1 MIFPEKLKKGDTI
14 GVIAPASPS
23 KSKTKKLL
31 TYELEKIEQE
41 LNKLGYKVKFGKTCY
56 LRYKGYLAG
65 EDEFRVKDIENMFLD
80 KDVNGI
86 LCLRG
91 GYGTLRIIDK
101 INYNIIKENP
111 KVFIGYSDITAL
123 HIAFNQIANLVTYHG
138 IMGLNFLHYDKYT
151 FDSFSNILSMEDEII
166 IKNPEDE
173 ELHTLVQGKANGI
186 TVGGNLA
193 VIISTLGTR
202 YEIDTK
208 NKILFIEEIGENMY
222 KIDRMLTQLELSNKL
237 NDCCGIIFGDFK
249 KCRKDNED
257 DYDLYELLFEKIKKY
272 NKPCL
277 CNLKVGHYTSSNSIL
292 LGGNCCLD
300 ATNKSIKFVK

>member
-1 MIFPEKLKKGDTI
+1 MIFPEKLKKGDII

-208 NKILFIEEIGENMY
+208 NKILFIEEIGENIY

-277 CNLKVGHYTSSNSIL
+277 CNLKVGHCTSSNSIL
-292 LGGNCCLD
+292 LGGNCYLD

>member
-14 GVIAPASPS
+14 GIIAPASPS

-41 LNKLGYKVKFGKTCY
+41 LNKLGYKVKFGETCY
-56 LRYKGYLAG
+56 IRYKGYLAG
-65 EDEFRVKDIENMFLD
+65 EDELRVKDIENMFLD
-80 KDVNGI
+80 KDVKAI

-166 IKNPEDE
+166 IKNPEYE
-173 ELHTLVQGKANGI
+173 KLHTLVEGKVNGI
-186 TVGGNLA
+186 TVGGNLS
-193 VIISTLGTR
+193 VLVSTLGTR

-208 NKILFIEEIGENMY
+208 NKILFIEEIGENIY

-237 NDCCGIIFGDFK
+237 SDCCGIIFGDFK

-257 DYDLYELLFEKIKKY
+257 DYDLYELLYEKIKKY

-277 CNLKVGHYTSSNSIL
+277 CNLKVGHCISSNSVL
-292 LGGNCCLD
+292 LGGNCYLD
-300 ATNKSIKFVK
+300 ATNKFIKFIR